1 MADISLGEGRIEGA
15 PPRLTRLVRG
25 LADAFAAESD
35 RRILWLPVFFGSG
48 IALYFAL
55 TVEPPLW
62 LGPAVAGVA
71 GAAAWLMRRR
81 RLWRNA
87 AFCVAIGAAGLAL
100 ITATARQRAA
110 PMLDHR
116 VGPVSFTGR
125 VIDIDTLERGW
136 RIIVAPDAVMAAVPG
151 LDPAQQPHRLRI
163 HITAASDL
171 LSPGDRVS
179 LKAMLY
185 PVPGQP
191 LPGAHDLQRDLY
203 FAEIGGVGYSLGP
216 AHRLADA
223 EDARPPGGWRLWLLH
238 LRTEVTR
245 RITAVLPGS
254 TGGVAA
260 ALIAGKRGAID
271 ESVIE
276 AFRNSGLSH
285 LLAIAGLHLGLVGA
299 FVFFAV
305 RGGLA
310 LVPPIALRWPIKKI
324 AAGAT
329 LIVLF
334 CYLMLSG
341 AAIPT
346 ERAFVMNG
354 IVFAAILIDRLRLS
368 MRICAVAAGVVLLF
382 APESLAGVSFQMSF
396 GAVVALLAVY
406 ETWGQQLGRLLRR
419 GSPGRKALG
428 YCLGVV
434 VTTVVVTLGTDPFS
448 IYHFHRI
455 IFYSPLANV
464 IAVPISALWTLPW
477 GVVSC
482 LLMPFGL
489 ERLALVPMEWG
500 IDATIWVASH
510 VSTIPGNVWPTP
522 RLPMGGLAIVAFGGL
537 WLCLWRGKWR
547 RWGWVGIAAGLAT
560 MFMTRPPDIVIADF
574 GRFVAARAASGDY
587 YVLGGND
594 ERIAKSLFAEETG
607 AELLPWPAPGAA
619 SDNLSC
625 DADACRYAR
634 RGKSVA
640 IVTDDKGVPS
650 GCDAADA
657 IVSQVPAGFACRKL
671 IPVVDR
677 IDNWWRG
684 AVALW
689 LDAGGITVA
698 GANDSR
704 GDRPWVPHP
713 VAAKKAPEPA
723 DEAHRLLVP
732 QQRPA
737 APEKGDGKPDNEQPR

>member
-1 MADISLGEGRIEGA
+1 MAELSLTGEQLE
-15 PPRLTRLVRG
+15 VRPHRG
-25 LADAFAAESD
+25 PLRRAAEAIGAESE
-35 RRILWLPVFFGSG
+35 RRVLWLPVFFGGG

-62 LGPAVAGVA
+62 LGAAIAIPASLGAWFLRRHPAWRSAMLCVAVA
-71 GAAAWLMRRR
+71 
-81 RLWRNA
+81 
-87 AFCVAIGAAGLAL
+87 AAGLAL
-100 ITATARQRAA
+100 ITLTARERDA
-110 PMLDHR
+110 PMLQR
-116 VGPVSFTGR
+116 RLGPVTFAGR
-125 VIDIDTLERGW
+125 VIDIDTLDRGW
-136 RIIVAPDAVMAAVPG
+136 RIIVTPDALPG
-151 LDPAQQPHRLRI
+151 IDAGQQPRRLRI
-163 HITAASDL
+163 HIAAASDL

-203 FAEIGGVGYSLGP
+203 FAEIGGVGYSLGA
-216 AHRLADA
+216 AHRLADG
-223 EDARPPGGWRLWLLH
+223 EDVQASGGWRLRLLH

-271 ESVIE
+271 ESVID

-299 FVFFAV
+299 FVFFAM
-305 RGGLA
+305 RGMLA

-324 AAGAT
+324 AAAAT
-329 LIVLF
+329 LVVLF

-354 IVFAAILIDRLRLS
+354 IVFAAILIDRLRIS
-368 MRICAVAAGVVLLF
+368 MRICAIAAGVVLLL

-396 GAVVALLAVY
+396 GAVVALIAAY
-406 ETWGQQLGRLLRR
+406 ETWGERLGRLLRR
-419 GSPGRKALG
+419 GSALRKAAG
-428 YCLGVV
+428 YCAGVA
-434 VTTVVVTLGTDPFS
+434 VTTVVVTIGTDPFA

-455 IFYSPLANV
+455 VFYSPLANV
-464 IAVPISALWTLPW
+464 IAVPISALWTLPC
-477 GVVSC
+477 GVIAC

-489 ERLALVPMEWG
+489 ESLALVPMGWG
-500 IDATIWVASH
+500 IDVTIWVAEH
-510 VSTIPGNVWPTP
+510 VSAIPGNVWPTP
-522 RLPMGGLAIVAFGGL
+522 RLPMGGLAIVALGGL
-537 WLCLWRGKWR
+537 WLCLWQGKWR
-547 RWGWVGIAAGLAT
+547 RWGLVGIAAGLAT
-560 MFMTRPPDIVIADF
+560 MALTRPPDIVIADF
-574 GRFVAARAASGDY
+574 GRFVAARADSGNY
-587 YVLGGND
+587 HVLGGNE

-607 AELLPWPAPGAA
+607 ADLLPWPAAGTTAGG
-619 SDNLSC
+619 LSC
-625 DADACRYAR
+625 EADACRYAA
-634 RGKSVA
+634 RGKNVA

-650 GCDAADA
+650 DCTAADA
-657 IVSQVPAGFACRKL
+657 IVSQVPAGFVCRKL

-677 IDNWWRG
+677 IDNWRRG
-684 AVALW
+684 AVGLW
-689 LDAGGITVA
+689 LDAGGIRVV

-713 VAAKKAPEPA
+713 VAAKKASEP
-723 DEAHRLLVP
+723 V
-732 QQRPA
+732 Q
-737 APEKGDGKPDNEQPR
+737 